1 MLKIERELI
10 KYNSI
15 DTGKNVEHHILIAN
29 IENKRILLSFP
40 NLFIYNNASSSVATS
55 NRYSSV
61 ISKYYKFL
69 STQEKF
75 KNVGVDKYHVLA
87 DNRDIKRWQVS
98 RQIERVKSQSAKPS
112 SESIYN
118 DAKSLLVFFSWLKD
132 AGYPTCTEVKK
143 RDWVA
148 NFKSDDL
155 LNYVKREA
163 KVKIDFKN
171 VTVLDKE
178 SRQKRTHTLIS
189 NQEITWLRESF
200 SDPVYDA
207 MFMLCIGT
215 AMRPIDL
222 CKFPYIGSGSNAHI
236 MPYSD
241 MDQSEKTFDFDVINS
256 KGGKTRKIIINAKDL
271 ERLESDYINK
281 YYYERK
287 KLYEA
292 KCGQDCP
299 AHILFLNKFGR
310 PVTPTMVASRG
321 NHAKVNAMEN
331 FPKFREGTTFYSAR
345 DWWPTMFLIRF
356 FKKEL
361 LSESTDA
368 LYLAVAEVIRNQMGH
383 EDISTTYKHYIDMAR
398 LIVIA
403 HEGRVNEL
411 ATETYDPVSFIENYQ
426 ELLD

>member
-1 MLKIERELI
+1 MLVIDRELI
-10 KYNSI
+10 TYNSI
-15 DTGKNVEHHILIAN
+15 DTGKNVVHHILIAN
-29 IENKRILLSFP
+29 VANKKVLLSLP
-40 NLFIYNNASSSVATS
+40 NLFIYKNASSSVATS

-75 KNVGVDKYHVLA
+75 QNVSVDKYHVLA

-98 RQIERVKSQSAKPS
+98 RQIERVQSQSVKPS

-118 DAKSLLVFFSWLKD
+118 DARSVLVFFSWLHD
-132 AGYPTCTEVKK
+132 SGYPTCTEVKK

-155 LNYVKREA
+155 LNYIKKEA
-163 KVKIDFKN
+163 KAKIDFKN
-171 VTVLDKE
+171 VSVLDKE

-189 NQEITWLRESF
+189 NHEIEWLRESF

-207 MFMLCIGT
+207 MFMLCLGT

-222 CKFPYIGSGSNAHI
+222 CKFPYIGSGTNSHI
-236 MPYSD
+236 MPYKD
-241 MDQSEKTFDFDVINS
+241 MDQTVKTFDFDVINS
-256 KGGKTRKIIINAKDL
+256 KGGKSRRITINANDL
-271 ERLESDYINK
+271 KRLEKEYINEH
-281 YYYERK
+281 YYERK
-287 KLYEA
+287 ELYEA
-292 KCGQDCP
+292 RVGKKCP
-299 AHILFLNKFGR
+299 PHILFLNKFGK
-310 PVTPTMVASRG
+310 PVTPAMVASRG
-321 NHAKVNAMEN
+321 NHAKVTAMEKY
-331 FPKFREGTTFYSAR
+331 PKFRDGTTFYSAR

-356 FKKEL
+356 FKKKL
-361 LSESTDA
+361 LTETTDA

-411 ATETYDPVSFIENYQ
+411 VTESYDATSFIDKYESI
-426 ELLD
+426 LD

>member
-1 MLKIERELI
+1 MLLIERELI

-29 IENKRILLSFP
+29 IKNKRILLSFP
-40 NLFIYNNASSSVATS
+40 NLFIYKNASSSFATS

-61 ISKYYKFL
+61 ISKYYRFL

-75 KNVGVDKYHVLA
+75 KNVEVDKYHVLA

-98 RQIERVKSQSAKPS
+98 RQIERVESQSAKPS

-118 DAKSLLVFFSWLKD
+118 DAKSLLVFFSWLHD
-132 AGYPTCTEVKK
+132 AGYPTCTEVRK

-148 NFKSDDL
+148 NFKSEHL
-155 LNYVKREA
+155 LNYIKRKSKA
-163 KVKIDFKN
+163 KFDFKN

-178 SRQKRTHTLIS
+178 SRQKRANTLIS
-189 NQEITWLRESF
+189 NHEIEWLRASF

-215 AMRPIDL
+215 AMRPMDL

-236 MPYSD
+236 MPYSE
-241 MDQSEKTFDFDVINS
+241 MDQSDKTFEFDVINS
-256 KGGKTRKIIINAKDL
+256 KRGKSRKIIINAKDL
-271 ERLESDYINK
+271 ARLESDYINK

-287 KLYEA
+287 SLYET
-292 KCGQDCP
+292 KFGKECP
-299 AHILFLNKFGR
+299 PHILFLNKFGK
-310 PVTPTMVASRG
+310 PVTSAMVASRG
-321 NHAKVNAMEN
+321 NHAKVIAQEN
-331 FPKFREGTTFYSAR
+331 FPKFRDGITFYSAR

-356 FKKEL
+356 FKEKL
-361 LSESTDA
+361 LTEASDA

-411 ATETYDPVSFIENYQ
+411 VTETYDPVSFISKYQ

>member
-1 MLKIERELI
+1 MLVIDRELI

-15 DTGKNVEHHILIAN
+15 DTGKNVEHHFLIAN
-29 IENKRILLSFP
+29 VANKKVLLSLP
-40 NLFIYNNASSSVATS
+40 NLFIYKNASSSVATS

-75 KNVGVDKYHVLA
+75 KSVSVDKYHVLA

-98 RQIERVKSQSAKPS
+98 RQIERVQSQSVKPS

-118 DAKSLLVFFSWLKD
+118 DAKSVLVFFSWLHD
-132 AGYPTCTEVKK
+132 SGYPTCTEVKK

-155 LNYVKREA
+155 LNYIKKEA
-163 KVKIDFKN
+163 KAKIDFKN

-189 NQEITWLRESF
+189 NHEIEWLRESF

-207 MFMLCIGT
+207 MFMLCLGT

-222 CKFPYIGSGSNAHI
+222 CKFPYIGNGTNSHI
-236 MPYSD
+236 MPYKD
-241 MDQSEKTFDFDVINS
+241 MDQTVKTFDFDVINS
-256 KGGKTRKIIINAKDL
+256 KGGKSRRITINANDL
-271 ERLESDYINK
+271 KRLEKEYINEH
-281 YYYERK
+281 YYERK
-287 KLYEA
+287 ELYEDRVGK
-292 KCGQDCP
+292 KCP
-299 AHILFLNKFGR
+299 PHILFLNKFGK
-310 PVTPTMVASRG
+310 PVTPAMVASRG
-321 NHAKVNAMEN
+321 NHAKVIAMEKY
-331 FPKFREGTTFYSAR
+331 PKFRDGTTFYSAR

-356 FKKEL
+356 FKKKL
-361 LSESTDA
+361 LTETTDA

-383 EDISTTYKHYIDMAR
+383 EEISTTYKHYIDMAR

-411 ATETYDPVSFIENYQ
+411 VTESYDATSFIEKY
-426 ELLD
+426 ESILD

>member
-1 MLKIERELI
+1 M
-10 KYNSI
+10 
-15 DTGKNVEHHILIAN
+15 
-29 IENKRILLSFP
+29 
-40 NLFIYNNASSSVATS
+40 FIYNNASSSVATS

-256 KGGKTRKIIINAKDL
+256 KGGKSRKIIINAKDL

-287 KLYEA
+287 KLYET
-292 KCGQDCP
+292 KYGQDCP
-299 AHILFLNKFGR
+299 VHILFLNKFGR

-368 LYLAVAEVIRNQMGH
+368 MYLAVAEVIRNQMGH